1 MNLIKLKI
9 MRLEAGI
16 TQWKM
21 AEQLNM
27 GETKLS
33 RIESGRIKKVS
44 QDLIKK
50 MAEILGQTPEAVKK
64 AIDLDRNS
72 TLKTLKLR

>member
-1 MNLIKLKI
+1 